1 MSDFY
6 KKLESGSTTGSLID
20 KNSVQA
26 IVGDSVN
33 LDDTTE
39 LVSAG
44 YVKMQMIDKPGN
56 PDNLKKEY
64 VAGDDTEVSTGLWK
78 NNWTLADKTL
88 SADEL
93 TAINAIGM
101 QNLRIERNHRL
112 SLTDKFANSDLTM
125 ADDMTTY
132 RQALRDLPA
141 GVSDPFD
148 FDWPANPAGTKANHK
163 PGE

>member
-6 KKLESGSTTGSLID
+6 KRLESGSTTGNLID
-20 KNSVQA
+20 RNSVKE
-26 IVGDSVN
+26 IVGSSVD
-33 LDDTTE
+33 LDDSTE
-39 LVSAG
+39 LVAAG
-44 YVKMQMIDKPGN
+44 YVKMEIVEKPGQ

-93 TAINAIGM
+93 TAINAVGM
-101 QNLRIERNHRL
+101 QNLRIERNYRL
-112 SLTDKFANSDLTM
+112 QLTDKFANSDLTM
-125 ADDMTTY
+125 ADDMRTY

-148 FDWPANPAGTKANHK
+148 FDWPANPAGTKENHK

>member
-64 VAGDDTEVSTGLWK
+64 VAGDDTEVSTGLWT
-78 NNWTLADKTL
+78 NNWSLADKTL

-132 RQALRDLPA
+132 RQALRDFPA